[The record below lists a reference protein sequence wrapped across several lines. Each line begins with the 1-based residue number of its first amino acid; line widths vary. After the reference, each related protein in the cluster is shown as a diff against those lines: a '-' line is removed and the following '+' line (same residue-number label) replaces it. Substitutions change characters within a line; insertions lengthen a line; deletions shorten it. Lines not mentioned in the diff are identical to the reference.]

1 MTKFLDAL
9 PQRSERTTD
18 KDHEVL
24 SIYKKMLEAQQANCH
39 DATCTLETL
48 LDQLAEVEAA
58 CETHH
63 WVESLEDVDYIKDPD
78 NLMVQFQSTSG
89 AVNSCA
95 EHGLFTSPMEVDFPS
110 SPLASWRRQQT
121 GICGA
126 HEQQQNPWRDN
137 KEFERA
143 PSPEDFQRLQREVA
157 ILQREKKELLY
168 QNKKLQ
174 EVASSTQRYLHEGQN
189 DRPQSA
195 SALELRRQDSR
206 LQSRPPSATYVVRED
221 MALTKRSSAIIPE
234 LLEEQLERIKQQ
246 ALADAVTRVRANSP
260 TRCHSSPPQRPS
272 TVGSTYRTLQ
282 NLYDSESSNIQSMS
296 GLRLKQHSI
305 SHLCSNSPSSAASIG
320 RTRRSPS
327 NSPRI
332 VRPRVD
338 KSRYISPSAARNN
351 THKRLDGGIGFM

>member
-1 MTKFLDAL
+1 VELTNSSKIPGVITKSLNEL
-9 PQRSERTTD
+9 
-18 KDHEVL
+18 
-24 SIYKKMLEAQQANCH
+24 QAPKISNGCNGRLRF
-39 DATCTLETL
+39 CS
-48 LDQLAEVEAA
+48 VKRRNY
-58 CETHH
+58 C
-63 WVESLEDVDYIKDPD
+63 IK
-78 NLMVQFQSTSG
+78 T
-89 AVNSCA
+89 
-95 EHGLFTSPMEVDFPS
+95 
-110 SPLASWRRQQT
+110 
-121 GICGA
+121 
-126 HEQQQNPWRDN
+126 
-137 KEFERA
+137 
-143 PSPEDFQRLQREVA
+143 
-157 ILQREKKELLY
+157 
-168 QNKKLQ
+168 KKLQ